1 MMDTADVLIQ
11 FDLLRRKFALE
22 FYEGDQAVP
31 RDSAMLDL
39 KSGWNRE

>member
-11 FDLLRRKFALE
+11 FDLLRRKYTFE
-22 FYEGDQAVP
+22 FYEGDEAVP
-31 RDSAMLDL
+31 RNSAMLDL